1 MRKIKLLHFFFS
13 CFRYYY
19 GNLDVKEDKEF
30 GNFLN
35 ELSIDGK
42 PRFRGGIGK
51 VSLLSSFSS
60 VVAYR
65 CHCPYQMLLTKQKW
79 PCTLNLSNPLCG

>member
-1 MRKIKLLHFFFS
+1 MRKIKLLHFFLFS

-19 GNLDVKEDKEF
+19 DNRDVKEDKEF

-42 PRFRGGIGK
+42 PLFHGRIGK
-51 VSLLSSFSS
+51 VSLLSTFFTSCFI
-60 VVAYR
+60 ADIA
-65 CHCPYQMLLTKQKW
+65 LTK
-79 PCTLNLSNPLCG
+79 CY

>member
-1 MRKIKLLHFFFS
+1 MIVLDSENIYVRKIKLLYFFLFS

-19 GNLDVKEDKEF
+19 DNRDVKEDKEF

-42 PRFRGGIGK
+42 PLLHGRIGK
-51 VSLLSSFSS
+51 VSLLIDD
-60 VVAYR
+60 
-65 CHCPYQMLLTKQKW
+65 
-79 PCTLNLSNPLCG
+79 

>member
-1 MRKIKLLHFFFS
+1 MRKIKLLHFFFFFF

-19 GNLDVKEDKEF
+19 DNRDVKEDNQI

-35 ELSIDGK
+35 ELSINGK
-42 PRFRGGIGK
+42 PLFHGRIGK

-60 VVAYR
+60 VVACR
-65 CHCPYQMLLTKQKW
+65 CHCSYQMPLT
-79 PCTLNLSNPLCG
+79 